1 MADKRSPRDRQP
13 IPEDS
18 EQDEELH
25 DFNPVVDDDDAI
37 VPGIV
42 PPEGHEFNRD
52 DNEATGIN
60 ESDLQDYER
69 DLAVEYRVKTK
80 YGDGSTWNPSET
92 VSETNN
98 QGLVYTPPDD
108 PPVIPSDDLEGA
120 EVGIG
125 FAPSLLETNPDELD
139 LPEAVD
145 NQDWDL
151 VEDVERALR
160 MSSYTSHLDDLHIEV
175 EDGVVTVRGTVP
187 TMDDLGRAEQM
198 ISDLPGVRDVVSE
211 VELSDD
217 SID

>member
-1 MADKRSPRDRQP
+1 MADKRSRRDSRP
-13 IPEDS
+13 IPEDI
-18 EQDEELH
+18 EGEDESH
-25 DFNPVVDDDDAI
+25 DFNPVVDDDI
-37 VPGIV
+37 VVPGIV
-42 PPEGHEFNRD
+42 PPEGHEFNID
-52 DNEATGIN
+52 DNEETGIN
-60 ESDLQDYER
+60 ESGLQDYER
-69 DLAVEYRVKTK
+69 DLAVEYRIKTK
-80 YGDGSTWNPSET
+80 YSDGSTWNPSET
-92 VSETNN
+92 MSETNN

-108 PPVIPSDDLEGA
+108 PPVIPSDDLEGV

-160 MSSYTSHLDDLHIEV
+160 MSSYTSHLDDIHIEV

-198 ISDLPGVRDVVSE
+198 ISDLPGVRDVISE